1 MCDSESR
8 VSYEE
13 IKALAL
19 DAYYNS
25 CRDNALVEGW
35 SHRQVLGSVDYAF
48 EQVYESRVEN
58 LMLCV
63 VQLVLSGGWY
73 QEAADRMRNNILG
86 QLSACDIKDLLR
98 EVPQREAEIFMHAL
112 KILKLI

>member
-1 MCDSESR
+1 MSDGESR
-8 VSYEE
+8 VSYGE

-25 CRDNALVEGW
+25 CRDNALMEGW

-48 EQVYESRVEN
+48 EGIYESKVEN

-63 VQLVLSGGWY
+63 VQLVLSGGWCR
-73 QEAADRMRNNILG
+73 EAADRMRNNILS
-86 QLSACDIKDLLR
+86 QLSACDIQDLLH
-98 EVPQREAEIFMHAL
+98 EIPHGEAEIFLHDL